1 MAAAEAAAK
10 AAAEAAVEAVVVA
23 SAAEAEAE
31 AAAQA
36 AAEAAAEAAAAEAA
50 VKAAAVAVAASAP
63 AAAKAGAT
71 KAKGVPESRSRS
83 SVLDEARAQL
93 ESERARRR
101 RCEAAL
107 ESLRRSTALAARAL
121 IVAGSESDSEDE

>member
-1 MAAAEAAAK
+1 MK
-10 AAAEAAVEAVVVA
+10 NNSYSWFRAAVPRP
-23 SAAEAEAE
+23 AAPPP
-31 AAAQA
+31 
-36 AAEAAAEAAAAEAA
+36 
-50 VKAAAVAVAASAP
+50 ASAP

-121 IVAGSESDSEDE
+121 IVAGSETDSDEE